1 VLAAPGA
8 AAAWRVDPMGQ
19 VGTDTVTFPSSVGQ
33 MGQIS
38 TVSFSDAVYATYAD
52 YTSSSTVGTD
62 GQRYFVKVTC
72 F

>member
-8 AAAWRVDPMGQ
+8 AEAWRVDPMGQ
-19 VGTDTVTFPSSVGQ
+19 VGTNAVTFPSSVGQ

-38 TVSFSDAVYATYAD
+38 TVSFSGAVYATYAD

-62 GQRYFVKVTC
+62 GQRFFVKVAC